1 MVGKVTPNTILSAS
15 RLPAVMGMSKY
26 RTANDELQVSI
37 GAIAGKTPP
46 DISNE
51 AMDWGNQLEPVILAE
66 TAKRL
71 ELSDLQLTHEKPYFH
86 ESIPL
91 CCSLD
96 GLADGRSQLIKHDP
110 DNGIF
115 VMGAPS
121 IVLDGLGVLEAK
133 LTGNAPEVEPPLWR
147 GAIQLQAQMDIM
159 QAKWGAVATLYQ
171 GTKLHIFLFTPHQA
185 TLDRIKDVALDFQ
198 NRLEIYKNEHRVEAY
213 PAQNSKDADRM
224 YSVASS
230 DSEPL
235 ELDDAAAEYAR
246 MILEFKAEIDS
257 RSELINQMETQ
268 LKELLQ
274 DKSVGIAGNY
284 KVSWPMRSYK
294 AQPEKITPAKEAYSV
309 RQSTLTIKELS

>member
-1 MVGKVTPNTILSAS
+1 MVGKVTPDTILSAS

-26 RTANDELQVSI
+26 RSPNDELQVSL
-37 GAIAGKTPP
+37 GAINGKTPP
-46 DISNE
+46 NISNE
-51 AMDWGNQLEPVILAE
+51 AMDWGNQLEPMILAE

-71 ELSDLQLTHEKPYFH
+71 ELSDLQLIHEKPYFH

-110 DNGIF
+110 DAGIY

-133 LTGNAPEVEPPLWR
+133 LTGNAPEEEPPLWR

-171 GTKLHIFLFTPHQA
+171 GTKLHIFLFTPHQG
-185 TLDRIKDVALDFQ
+185 TLDRIKEVALDFQ
-198 NRLEIYKNEHRVEAY
+198 NRLEIYKNEHRIEAF

-230 DSEPL
+230 DSEPV
-235 ELDDAAAEYAR
+235 ELDDAAAEYAKL
-246 MILEFKAEIDS
+246 ILECKAEIEA
-257 RSELINQMETQ
+257 RTELINQCETQ

-274 DKSVGIAGNY
+274 DKPLGIAGKY
-284 KVSWPMRSYK
+284 KVSWPMRNYK

>member
-37 GAIAGKTPP
+37 GAIGGKTPP

-51 AMDWGNQLEPVILAE
+51 SMDWGNQLEPVILAE

-71 ELSDLQLTHEKPYFH
+71 ELSDLQIVHEKPYFH
-86 ESIPL
+86 ETLPL

-110 DNGIF
+110 DAGIY

-133 LTGNAPEVEPPLWR
+133 LTGNAPETEPPLWR

-224 YSVASS
+224 YANASS
-230 DSEPL
+230 DSEPV

-274 DKSVGIAGNY
+274 DKPVGIAGNY

-294 AQPEKITPAKEAYSV
+294 AQPEKVTPAKEAYTV
-309 RQSTLTIKELS
+309 RQSTLTIKKL

>member
-1 MVGKVTPNTILSAS
+1 MVGKVTPDTILSAS

-26 RTANDELQVSI
+26 RSPNDELQISI
-37 GAIAGKTPP
+37 GAINGKLPP
-46 DISNE
+46 NISNE

-71 ELSDLQLTHEKPYFH
+71 ELSDLQIIHEKPYFH
-86 ESIPL
+86 ETLPL

-96 GLADGRSQLIKHDP
+96 GLADGRSQVIKHDP
-110 DNGIF
+110 DAGIY

-133 LTGNAPEVEPPLWR
+133 LTGNMPEEEPPLWR

-171 GTKLHIFLFTPHQA
+171 GTKLRIFLFTPHQA
-185 TLDRIKDVALDFQ
+185 TLDTIKQVSLDFQ
-198 NRLEIYKNEHRVEAY
+198 NKLEIWKNEHRIDPY
-213 PAQNSKDADRM
+213 PAQNSKDADRL
-224 YSVASS
+224 YANASS
-230 DSEPL
+230 DSEPVL
-235 ELDDAAAEYAR
+235 LDDAAAEYAR
-246 MILEFKAEIDS
+246 MILEFKAEIEA

-274 DKSVGIAGNY
+274 DKPVGIAGNY

-294 AQPEKITPAKEAYSV
+294 AQPEKVTPAKEAYTV
-309 RQSTLTIKELS
+309 RQSTLTIKKL

>member
-1 MVGKVTPNTILSAS
+1 MVGKVTPDTILSAS

-71 ELSDLQLTHEKPYFH
+71 ELSDLQIVHEKPYFH

-133 LTGNAPEVEPPLWR
+133 LTGNAPETEPPLWR

-159 QAKWGAVATLYQ
+159 QAKWGCVSTLYQ

-185 TLDRIKDVALDFQ
+185 TLDRIKEVALDFQ

-224 YSVASS
+224 YANASS
-230 DSEPL
+230 DSEPV

-274 DKSVGIAGNY
+274 DKPVGIAGNY

-294 AQPEKITPAKEAYSV
+294 AQPEKVTPAKEAYTV
-309 RQSTLTIKELS
+309 RQSTLTIKKL

>member
-51 AMDWGNQLEPVILAE
+51 AMSWGNQLEPVILAE

-71 ELSDLQLTHEKPYFH
+71 ELSDLQTVHEKPYFH

-133 LTGNAPEVEPPLWR
+133 LTGNAPETEPPLWR

-224 YSVASS
+224 YANASS
-230 DSEPL
+230 DSEPV

-274 DKSVGIAGNY
+274 DKPVGIAGNY

-294 AQPEKITPAKEAYSV
+294 AQPEKVTPAKEAYTV
-309 RQSTLTIKELS
+309 RQSTLTIKKL

>member
-1 MVGKVTPNTILSAS
+1 MVGKVTPDTILSAS

-26 RTANDELQVSI
+26 RSPNDELQVSI
-37 GAIAGKTPP
+37 GAIAGKSPP
-46 DISNE
+46 NISNE
-51 AMDWGNQLEPVILAE
+51 AMDWGNQLEPMILAE

-71 ELSDLQLTHEKPYFH
+71 ELSDLQVVHEKPYFH
-86 ESIPL
+86 ETLPL

-96 GLADGRSQLIKHDP
+96 GLADGRSQVIKHDP

-133 LTGNAPEVEPPLWR
+133 LTGTAPETEPPLWR
-147 GAIQLQAQMDIM
+147 GAIQLQAQMDIV

-171 GTKLHIFLFTPHQA
+171 GTKLHIFLFAPHLG
-185 TLDRIKDVALDFQ
+185 TLDRIKEVALDFQ
-198 NRLEIYKNEHRVEAY
+198 NRLEIYKSEHRIAAY

-224 YSVASS
+224 YPTSS

-235 ELDDAAAEYAR
+235 EMDDAAAEYAKL
-246 MILEFKAEIDS
+246 ILECKAEIEA
-257 RSELINQMETQ
+257 RTELINQCETQ

-274 DKSVGIAGNY
+274 DCPVGIAGKYRIN
-284 KVSWPMRSYK
+284 WGMRNYK

-309 RQSTLTIKELS
+309 RQSTLTIKEL

>member
-1 MVGKVTPNTILSAS
+1 
-15 RLPAVMGMSKY
+15 
-26 RTANDELQVSI
+26 
-37 GAIAGKTPP
+37 
-46 DISNE
+46 
-51 AMDWGNQLEPVILAE
+51 MDWGNQLEPMILAE

-71 ELSDLQLTHEKPYFH
+71 ELSDLQLIHEKPYFH

-110 DNGIF
+110 DAGIF

-121 IVLDGLGVLEAK
+121 ITLDGLGVLEAK
-133 LTGNAPEVEPPLWR
+133 LTGNAPETEPPLWR

-159 QAKWGAVATLYQ
+159 QAKWGCVATLYQ

-185 TLDRIKDVALDFQ
+185 TLDRIKQVALDFQ
-198 NRLEIYKNEHRVEAY
+198 NRLEIYKNEHRIEAF

-235 ELDDAAAEYAR
+235 ELDDAAAEYAKL
-246 MILEFKAEIDS
+246 ILECKAEIEA
-257 RSELINQMETQ
+257 RTELINQCETQ

-274 DKSVGIAGNY
+274 DKPLGIAGKY

>member
-1 MVGKVTPNTILSAS
+1 MVGKVTPDTILSAS

-26 RTANDELQVSI
+26 RSPNDELQVSL
-37 GAIAGKTPP
+37 GAINGKTPP
-46 DISNE
+46 NISNE
-51 AMDWGNQLEPVILAE
+51 AMDWGNQLEPMILAE

-71 ELSDLQLTHEKPYFH
+71 ELSDLQLIHEKPYFH

-110 DNGIF
+110 DAGIY

-133 LTGNAPEVEPPLWR
+133 LTGNAPEEEPPLWR
-147 GAIQLQAQMDIM
+147 GAIQLQAQS
-159 QAKWGAVATLYQ
+159 
-171 GTKLHIFLFTPHQA
+171 
-185 TLDRIKDVALDFQ
+185 IKEVALDFQ
-198 NRLEIYKNEHRVEAY
+198 NRLEIYKNEHRIEAF

-230 DSEPL
+230 ESEPV
-235 ELDDAAAEYAR
+235 ELDDAAAEYAKL
-246 MILEFKAEIDS
+246 ILECKAEIEA
-257 RSELINQMETQ
+257 RTELINQCETQ

-274 DKSVGIAGNY
+274 DKPVGIAGKY
-284 KVSWPMRSYK
+284 KINWGMRNYK

>member
-1 MVGKVTPNTILSAS
+1 
-15 RLPAVMGMSKY
+15 
-26 RTANDELQVSI
+26 
-37 GAIAGKTPP
+37 
-46 DISNE
+46 
-51 AMDWGNQLEPVILAE
+51 MDWGNQLEPMILAE

-71 ELSDLQLTHEKPYFH
+71 ELSDLQLIHEKPYFH

-96 GLADGRSQLIKHDP
+96 GLADGRSQVIKHDP

-133 LTGNAPEVEPPLWR
+133 LTGNAPETEPPLWR

-171 GTKLHIFLFTPHQA
+171 GTKLHIFLFTPHQG
-185 TLDRIKDVALDFQ
+185 TLDRIKEVALDFQ
-198 NRLEIYKNEHRVEAY
+198 NRLEIYKNEHRVEPY

-224 YSVASS
+224 YPTSS
-230 DSEPL
+230 ESEPV

-246 MILEFKAEIDS
+246 MILEFKAEIDA

-268 LKELLQ
+268 LKELMQ
-274 DKSVGIAGNY
+274 DRPVALAGKYRIN
-284 KVSWPMRSYK
+284 WGMRNYK
-294 AQPEKITPAKEAYSV
+294 AQPEKITPAKEAYTV
-309 RQSTLTIKELS
+309 RQSTLTIKKL

>member
-71 ELSDLQLTHEKPYFH
+71 ELSDLQIVHEKPYFH
-86 ESIPL
+86 ETLPL

-133 LTGNAPEVEPPLWR
+133 LTGNAPETEPPLWR

-159 QAKWGAVATLYQ
+159 QAKWGCVSTLYQ
-171 GTKLHIFLFTPHQA
+171 GTKLHIFLFTPHQG
-185 TLDRIKDVALDFQ
+185 TLDRIKEVALDFQ

-224 YSVASS
+224 YANASS
-230 DSEPL
+230 DSDPV

-274 DKSVGIAGNY
+274 DKPVGIAGNY

-294 AQPEKITPAKEAYSV
+294 AQPEKVTPAKEAYTV
-309 RQSTLTIKELS
+309 RQSTLTIKKL

>member
-1 MVGKVTPNTILSAS
+1 MVGKVTPDTILSAS

-26 RTANDELQVSI
+26 RSANDELQVSI

-46 DISNE
+46 NISNE
-51 AMDWGNQLEPVILAE
+51 AMDWGNQLEPMILAE

-110 DNGIF
+110 DAGIY

-133 LTGNAPEVEPPLWR
+133 LTGNAPEEEPPLWR

-171 GTKLHIFLFTPHQA
+171 GTKLRIFLFTPHQA
-185 TLDRIKDVALDFQ
+185 TLDRIKEVALDFQ
-198 NRLEIYKNEHRVEAY
+198 NRIEIYKNEHRIEAF

-230 DSEPL
+230 ESEPV
-235 ELDDAAAEYAR
+235 ELDDAAAEYAKL
-246 MILEFKAEIDS
+246 ILECKAEIEA
-257 RSELINQMETQ
+257 RTELINQCETQ

-274 DKSVGIAGNY
+274 DKPVGIAGKY
-284 KVSWPMRSYK
+284 KINWGMRNYK

>member
-133 LTGNAPEVEPPLWR
+133 LTGNAPETEPPLWR

-171 GTKLHIFLFTPHQA
+171 GTKLHIFLFTPHQG
-185 TLDRIKDVALDFQ
+185 TLDRIKEVALDFQ

-224 YSVASS
+224 YANASS
-230 DSEPL
+230 DSEPV

-274 DKSVGIAGNY
+274 DKPVGIAGNY

-294 AQPEKITPAKEAYSV
+294 AQPEKVTPAKEAYTV
-309 RQSTLTIKELS
+309 RQSTLTIKKL

>member
-1 MVGKVTPNTILSAS
+1 
-15 RLPAVMGMSKY
+15 
-26 RTANDELQVSI
+26 
-37 GAIAGKTPP
+37 
-46 DISNE
+46 
-51 AMDWGNQLEPVILAE
+51 MDWGNQLEPMILAE

-71 ELSDLQLTHEKPYFH
+71 ELSDLQITHEKPYFH

-110 DNGIF
+110 DAGIY

-133 LTGNAPEVEPPLWR
+133 LTGNAPEEEPPLWR

-171 GTKLHIFLFTPHQA
+171 GTKLRIFLFTPHQA
-185 TLDRIKDVALDFQ
+185 TLDRIKQVALDFQ
-198 NRLEIYKNEHRVEAY
+198 NRLEIYKNEHRIEAF

-230 DSEPL
+230 ESEPV
-235 ELDDAAAEYAR
+235 ELDDAAAEYAKL
-246 MILEFKAEIDS
+246 ILECKAEIEA
-257 RSELINQMETQ
+257 RTELINQCETQ

-274 DKSVGIAGNY
+274 DKPLGIAGKY
-284 KVSWPMRSYK
+284 KVSWGMRNYK

>member
-71 ELSDLQLTHEKPYFH
+71 ELSDLQIIHEKPYFH
-86 ESIPL
+86 ETLPL

-96 GLADGRSQLIKHDP
+96 GLADGRSQLFKHDP

-185 TLDRIKDVALDFQ
+185 TLDRIKEVALDFQ

-224 YSVASS
+224 YANANS
-230 DSEPL
+230 DSEPV

-274 DKSVGIAGNY
+274 DKPVGIAGNY

-294 AQPEKITPAKEAYSV
+294 AQPEKVTPAKEAYTV
-309 RQSTLTIKELS
+309 RQSTLTIKKL

>member
-1 MVGKVTPNTILSAS
+1 MVGKVTPDTILSAS

-26 RTANDELQVSI
+26 RSPNDELQASI

-46 DISNE
+46 NISNE
-51 AMDWGNQLEPVILAE
+51 AMDWGNQLEPMILTE

-71 ELSDLQLTHEKPYFH
+71 ELSDLQLVHEKPYFH

-96 GLADGRSQLIKHDP
+96 GLADGRSQVIKHDP

-133 LTGNAPEVEPPLWR
+133 LTGNAPETEPPLWR

-171 GTKLHIFLFTPHQA
+171 GTKLHIFLFTPHQG
-185 TLDRIKDVALDFQ
+185 TLDRIKEVALDFQ

-224 YSVASS
+224 YPTSS
-230 DSEPL
+230 ESEPVQ
-235 ELDDAAAEYAR
+235 LDDAAAEYAKL
-246 MILEFKAEIDS
+246 ILECKAEIEA
-257 RSELINQMETQ
+257 RSELIAQCETQ
-268 LKELLQ
+268 LKELLK
-274 DKSVGIAGNY
+274 DRPVGIAGNF
-284 KVSWPMRSYK
+284 KVTWPMRNFK
-294 AQPEKITPAKEAYSV
+294 AQPEKIVPAKEAYSV